1 MKIAPS
7 LVVLVSL
14 ATSITANATPADEQF
29 EKLAADYIEARL
41 RTYPEDATEL
51 GDHRFDDKLTDYSAE
66 ARAKEL
72 AEQKTFLGK
81 LNAFDA
87 SADLTGAN
95 SVDFRILKENVEGE
109 SSAWRS

>member
-14 ATSITANATPADEQF
+14 ATSITASATPADEQF

-66 ARAKEL
+66 SRAKEL

-81 LNAFDA
+81 LMN
-87 SADLTGAN
+87 
-95 SVDFRILKENVEGE
+95 ENYSGL
-109 SSAWRS
+109 S